1 MIFEETDKHKDFLSV
16 KAPLLINNKVE
27 GIIGLAIDITD
38 RKKVEQIEL
47 KMQKDLFDIAKQ
59 VAHDINSP
67 ITSLKMIQYISSSKL
82 SEQEKKMLDLTI
94 KSINDMAKNLIEKC
108 KSIKEVSS
116 EKEYSIINK
125 VQEEY
130 ISLYSILTI
139 VDCKRYQYQ
148 DDKVVTIN
156 FIPLATDKYVF
167 IRGNFSNFQRMMNN
181 LIDNA
186 VQACKGE
193 QIILNKVEVIVKDN
207 GKGMPKEM
215 AENLMKM
222 IPVGTTKEEGHGIG
236 TQ

>member
-38 RKKVEQIEL
+38 R

-156 FIPLATDKYVF
+156 FIPLATDKSVF